1 MSSANQHEFV
11 QGQLRR
17 YRDLTMDRLMSLF
30 PTEQNSYLYDLL
42 PSYPARPGKGLRSAL
57 CVATCKAFG
66 GSEEHALNTAT
77 AIELFHNA
85 FLIHDDIQDR
95 SEFRRGSPAL
105 HTEHGIG
112 VAINVGNAM
121 NLSSLHQL
129 MENRQI
135 FGPQLT
141 WRIFAETE
149 QMLRHTLDG
158 QVLEIAWIRDN
169 ICDLSDKDYF
179 RLCLKKTS
187 WYTCIYPCRV
197 GALIAHSA
205 LAHPDQFNR
214 FGAYLGAAFQMQDD
228 LLNVDGEYEN
238 YGKEIRGDIW
248 EGKRTLILIHLLNA
262 CDVDERSRL
271 EKILA
276 NTRQQR
282 SADDVNWIYRLMK
295 RYGSIESVRLSAR
308 QLARAALK
316 EFTVAFGDAPA
327 SEDKRF
333 ILEVIQYMIERER

>member
-1 MSSANQHEFV
+1 MQNPEQHEFV
-11 QGQLRR
+11 QGQLKR

-30 PTEQNSYLYDLL
+30 PTEQNSYLYNLL

-66 GSEEHALNTAT
+66 GSEQHALNTAT

-85 FLIHDDIQDR
+85 FLIHDDIQDQ
-95 SEFRRGSPAL
+95 SEFRRGSPTL
-105 HTEHGIG
+105 HTEHGVGI
-112 VAINVGNAM
+112 AINVGNAM

-141 WRIFAETE
+141 YRIFAETE
-149 QMLRHTLDG
+149 QMLQHTLDG

-169 ICDLSDKDYF
+169 VCDLSDKDYY

-197 GALIAHSA
+197 GALIAHSE
-205 LAHPDQFNR
+205 LANPDQFNR
-214 FGAYLGAAFQMQDD
+214 FGAYLGAAFQIQDD
-228 LLNVDGEYEN
+228 LLNLVGEYET
-238 YGKEIRGDIW
+238 YGKEIRGDVW
-248 EGKRTLILIHLLNA
+248 EGKRTLVLIHLLNA
-262 CDVDERSRL
+262 CDAKEKQRL
-271 EKILA
+271 EEIYAKS
-276 NTRQQR
+276 RQNR
-282 SADDVNWIYRLMK
+282 SLGEVNWIYSLMQQ
-295 RYGSIESVRLSAR
+295 YGSIESARLSAR

-316 EFTVAFGDAPA
+316 EFTAAFVDAPI

-333 ILEVIQYMIERER
+333 ILEVIHYMIERDR